1 VDGEGRLVAVT
12 PDGHR
17 TLLGRPTARS
27 SLVSSPR
34 LGLVAWTDDSVP
46 DEPRIVVWDVDSGER
61 VSGVVTSPRARTITF
76 DGGWLTFGTGL
87 TDWAWDPH
95 GGTAR
100 ETGNGYAEEPA
111 ERTAL
116 VDVVAGTR
124 LEQHGYSLRVV
135 RVGRARGEELPGFGG
150 TLSPDG
156 RLVLAGGV
164 SGTEPSLFDARTGA
178 DLGTPFPDG
187 WRVRAATF
195 VADDRVAWLV
205 DRGAEG
211 HLIVTCSLE
220 ECTDEVQPEGSGA
233 PLIAQDSPRFAVA
246 GAG

>member
-1 VDGEGRLVAVT
+1 
-12 PDGHR
+12 
-17 TLLGRPTARS
+17 
-27 SLVSSPR
+27 
-34 LGLVAWTDDSVP
+34 VAWTDASVP
-46 DEPRIVVWDVDSGER
+46 DEPRIVVWDVDEGER
-61 VSGVVTSPRARTITF
+61 VSGVVTSSRARTITF

-100 ETGNGYAEEPA
+100 ETGNGYAEEPG

-135 RVGRARGEELPGFGG
+135 RVGKVRGEEVPGFGG

-156 RLVLAGGV
+156 RLVLAGGAT
-164 SGTEPSLFDARTGA
+164 GTEPSLFDARTGA
-178 DLGTPFPDG
+178 DLGTPFPDR
-187 WRVRAATF
+187 WQVRAATF
-195 VADDRVAWLV
+195 VSDDRVAWLV
-205 DRGAEG
+205 DRGADG
-211 HLIVTCSLE
+211 DLIVTCSLE
-220 ECTDEVQPEGSGA
+220 DCTDGVEPEGSDIA
-233 PLIAQDSPRFAVA
+233 LIAQDSPRFAVA